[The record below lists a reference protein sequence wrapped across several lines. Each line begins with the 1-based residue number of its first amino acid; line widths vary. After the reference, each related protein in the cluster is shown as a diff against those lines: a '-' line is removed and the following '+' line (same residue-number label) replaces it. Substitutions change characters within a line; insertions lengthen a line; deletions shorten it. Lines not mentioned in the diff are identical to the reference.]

1 MSGCVDIHGYSE
13 ATGSYLLCGWAPIE
27 ASDGLPGY
35 RTVSLSFE
43 KGVVAVEGLVAHT
56 LRDDLGGRGRGV
68 AIHLPASDHALGPLR
83 FAEVAAPSGPV
94 HLDTTGG
101 TEHAPPRILLDR
113 MRQQRLAPGSAGE
126 RLRAVLDRSGFD
138 GRDTLDRLDGQV
150 AFQID
155 EAVSTGTTGL
165 LLSGWMLS
173 APDAVRSVRLR
184 SGGRSTPLR
193 IDTAIRLDRADVL
206 AKHGD
211 RLRSRQVRCGFL
223 LPAENCLEPGEPC
236 FVEIE
241 TVHGDVGYHPVRLS
255 AQHGLVAIRAALANL
270 SPRYDEVAS
279 VFDRLGPTI
288 TALNTDRLAGKRD
301 GREIR
306 FGHAPAEPV
315 CSVIV
320 PLYGRLD
327 FMEVQ
332 VALLAGS
339 GFADRHEL
347 IYVVDDP
354 AASGGAIQLADT
366 LFRRFGMPIRL
377 WLQNDNL
384 GFAPACNV
392 GLSLASGR
400 TVCFLNSDVFGT
412 DPDWIDRLVADL
424 ERIPEV
430 GIVGPLLLF
439 EDGSVQHQGMGYAP
453 LPEFGNWLFPTHPG
467 KGARPRGLSGLVRER
482 VITGACMVMTR
493 DLATSLGGF
502 DEAFVI
508 GDFEDS
514 DLCLRARGLGVGCA
528 VDHDVPMFHLERK
541 SQITGAEPWRLNVT
555 LYNAWLHQKRWG
567 RRLANEAGGRA
578 DG

>member
-1 MSGCVDIHGYSE
+1 MNGCVDIHGYSE

-27 ASDGLPGY
+27 TADGLPGF
-35 RTVSLSFE
+35 RPVSLGFE
-43 KGVVAVEGLVAHT
+43 KGTASAEGLVAHT
-56 LRDDLGGRGRGV
+56 LRDDLGGQGRGV
-68 AIHLPASDHALGPLR
+68 AIHLPGSDPALGRLL
-83 FAEVAAPSGPV
+83 FVEIEAGDGPV
-94 HLDTTGG
+94 RLDSTAG
-101 TEHAPPRILLDR
+101 TEHTANRALLDR
-113 MRQQRLAPGSAGE
+113 MRQQRVAPGMSGE
-126 RLRAVLDRSGFD
+126 RLRAVLDRSGFE

-155 EAVSTGTTGL
+155 EAVATGTTGL

-173 APDAVRSVRLR
+173 APDAVRTVRLR
-184 SGGRSTPLR
+184 SGGRSTKLA

-279 VFDRLGPTI
+279 VFDRLGPTL
-288 TALNTDRLAGKRD
+288 TALNADRLAGKRD

-306 FGHAPAEPV
+306 FGRAPAEPV

-327 FMEVQ
+327 YMEVQ
-332 VALLAGS
+332 VALFAGN
-339 GFADRHEL
+339 GFGDRHEL

-354 AASGGAIQLADT
+354 AAAGAATHLADT
-366 LFRRFGMPIRL
+366 LFRRFGVPIRL

-392 GLSLASGR
+392 GLSLAAGR

-412 DPDWIDRLVADL
+412 APDWLDRLVADL
-424 ERIPEV
+424 DRLPET

-439 EDGSVQHQGMGYAP
+439 EDGSVQHQGMEYAP
-453 LPEFGNWLFPTHPG
+453 LPEFGGWLFPTHPG
-467 KGARPRGLSGLVRER
+467 KGERPEALSGLVRAR

-493 DLATSLGGF
+493 ELAESLGGF

-528 VDHDVPMFHLERK
+528 VDHDVSLFHLERK

-567 RRLANEAGGRA
+567 RRLAAEAGVRA
-578 DG
+578 DA